1 MFPRQGFAIGLDTVH
16 IQEMMDELFANLVRE
31 VRIDGDRLTGGE
43 GGTPSIDQRRRIAK
57 LDTLRHSIER
67 RFRTPAARER
77 WLQAPLSTL
86 AGRSPIDAIVDG
98 DIDAVIKVLG

>member
-1 MFPRQGFAIGLDTVH
+1 
-16 IQEMMDELFANLVRE
+16 MDELFANLVRD
-31 VRIDGDRLTGGE
+31 VRIDGARLTGE
-43 GGTPSIDQRRRIAK
+43 EGTPSIDQRRRIAK

-98 DIDAVIKVLG
+98 DIDTVIKILG